1 MESAAHR
8 CSRAQYDKLRAEVRA
23 VVDSFVGYFGP
34 SRFVELLGDP
44 AGLHSFMTLIHP
56 GSPIPATV
64 ELMFSLLKDALT
76 PTDGVAVVGG
86 VYSEKFRVPDEIDRL
101 ATYMGIPKVDVERL
115 KLISRAT
122 AKVDGVA
129 VQDGY
134 ELWLHVMVFSVECA
148 WSVVQIGHKNVLRRL
163 YLWNSKRVVERDI
176 VDNPHMLILSDSRSR
191 YCLDFTHSMNLSLR
205 KASVEVIKEGIG
217 RLRKVAMSY
226 RPREQRSLLEYV
238 EGAVVDDNP
247 LTSPVR
253 VNWRVLEELYRAS
266 PRDFRD
272 LLMHRGVGISTLRFI
287 AICANRLYDVV
298 PTLED
303 RAVVEVRTDLMG
315 DDSEQLC
322 YDLLEAIRYSRIQ
335 ELRRRELEERLERLF
350 EKLFGPR
357 QN

>member
-1 MESAAHR
+1 MESAANR
-8 CSRAQYDKLRAEVRA
+8 SSKALYGRLRTEVRA
-23 VVDSFVGYFGP
+23 VVDSFIGYFGS

-56 GSPIPATV
+56 GSPIPSTV
-64 ELMFSLLKDALT
+64 ELMFSLLKDVLT

-101 ATYMGIPKVDVERL
+101 ATYMGIPEADVERL
-115 KLISRAT
+115 KAISRAT

-134 ELWLHVMVFSVECA
+134 ELWLHVMVFSVDCD
-148 WSVVQIGHKNVLRRL
+148 WSVVQIGHKSVLRRL
-163 YLWNSKRVVERDI
+163 YLWNSNRVAERDI
-176 VDNPHMLILSDSRSR
+176 VDEPHTLILSDSRTR
-191 YCLDFTHSMNLSLR
+191 YCLDFTHSMNLGLR
-205 KASVEVIKEGIG
+205 KASVEVLTEGIG

-238 EGAVVDDNP
+238 EGASVEENP

-253 VNWRVLEELYRAS
+253 VKWKVLEELYRAS

-272 LLMHRGVGISTLRFI
+272 LLMHRGVGVSTLRFI

-303 RAVVEVRTDLMG
+303 RAVVEVRTDLIG
-315 DDSEQLC
+315 DESEQLC
-322 YDLLEAIRYSRIQ
+322 YDLLEAVRYSRIQ
-335 ELRRRELEERLERLF
+335 ELRRRELEERLERLV
-350 EKLFGPR
+350 EKLFGP
-357 QN
+357 QHN

>member
-1 MESAAHR
+1 LESAAHR
-8 CSRAQYDKLRAEVRA
+8 SSRAQYDKLRTEVRA
-23 VVDSFVGYFGP
+23 VVDSFIGYFGP
-34 SRFVELLGDP
+34 SRFVELLGNP

-56 GSPIPATV
+56 GSPMSATV
-64 ELMFSLLKDALT
+64 ELTFSLLKDVLA
-76 PTDGVAVVGG
+76 PTDGAAVVGG
-86 VYSEKFRVPDEIDRL
+86 VYSEKFRVPDEIDQL
-101 ATYMGIPKVDVERL
+101 ATYMGIPEVDVERL
-115 KLISRAT
+115 KAISRAT

-148 WSVVQIGHKNVLRRL
+148 WSVVQIGHKSVLRRL
-163 YLWNSKRVVERDI
+163 YLWNSERVAERDI
-176 VDNPHMLILSDSRSR
+176 VDEPHTLILSDSRAR
-191 YCLDFTHSMNLSLR
+191 YCLDFTHSMNWSLR
-205 KASVEVIKEGIG
+205 KASVEVLKEGIG

-226 RPREQRSLLEYV
+226 RPREQRSLLEYA
-238 EGAVVDDNP
+238 EGASVEENP

-253 VNWRVLEELYRAS
+253 VNWRVLGELYRAH
-266 PRDFRD
+266 PKDFRD

-303 RAVVEVRTDLMG
+303 RAVVEVRTYPIG
-315 DDSEQLC
+315 DESEQLC

-335 ELRRRELEERLERLF
+335 ELRRRELEERLERLV
-350 EKLFGPR
+350 EKLFGLQ

>member
-1 MESAAHR
+1 LESAAFR
-8 CSRAQYDKLRAEVRA
+8 YSRAQYGRLRAEVRA
-23 VVDSFVGYFGP
+23 VVDSFIGYFGP

-44 AGLHSFMTLIHP
+44 AGLHSFMALIHP
-56 GSPIPATV
+56 GSPVSATV
-64 ELMFSLLKDALT
+64 ELMFSLLKDVLA

-101 ATYMGIPKVDVERL
+101 ATYMGIPEAEVERL
-115 KLISRAT
+115 KTISRAT

-134 ELWLHVMVFSVECA
+134 ELWLHVMVFSVDCS

-163 YLWNSKRVVERDI
+163 YLWNSKRVAERDV
-176 VDNPHMLILSDSRSR
+176 VDEPHTLILSDSRAK

-205 KASVEVIKEGIG
+205 KASVEVLKEGIG

-238 EGAVVDDNP
+238 EGAPVEENP

-253 VNWRVLEELYRAS
+253 VNWRVLEELYRAC
-266 PRDFRD
+266 PKDFRD
-272 LLMHRGVGISTLRFI
+272 LLMHRGVGVSTLRFI
-287 AICANRLYDVV
+287 AICANKLYDVD

-303 RAVVEVRTDLMG
+303 RAVLEVRADLMG
-315 DDSEQLC
+315 EDSEQLC
-322 YDLLEAIRYSRIQ
+322 YDLLEAVRYSRIH
-335 ELRRRELEERLERLF
+335 ELRRRELEERLERLI
-350 EKLFGPR
+350 EELFGLQ